1 MKKLSEKQMR
11 KNEKSL
17 PTVEYKSAYVP
28 FAILAVLLMGTT
40 IKQPLKAD
48 TGRGIFAGALTGAAI
63 GGLASSSKGGAIAG
77 TALAGAALGGLIG
90 SASDDSRGRDPYRQL
105 DKERRKLDKLQNRLD
120 RTTKE
125 SRRVSLMRQI
135 DTQKARIADL
145 ERRLNA
151 GPGQAPRGYQPGYV
165 RNF

>member
-48 TGRGIFAGALTGAAI
+48 TGRGIFGGALTGAAI
-63 GGLASSSKGGAIAG
+63 GGIAG
-77 TALAGAALGGLIG
+77 GGRGAGIGALTGAALGGIIG